1 MPRRK
6 RFIPPRALV
15 EVSAKTTQAR
25 YLLRPGRELNRRF
38 IGVLTRARRRYD
50 VQVHAVACMS
60 NHWHALVSPR
70 DAWHLAGFMNFVQGN
85 LAREA
90 GDLHDWRG
98 PFWSERYH
106 AVLVSEEPEIQHR
119 RLSYCLAQG
128 TKEGLVA
135 QPELWPGVHSVQAL
149 RNGEPLRGVW
159 YDRTAYCLA
168 SRRRGS
174 SPDLND
180 FASEELLELDPL
192 PCWAAEGLS
201 KTDIRRRVAEMVD
214 TIIRDAAAE
223 HQAAGTRPSSPE
235 VFRRV
240 HPHERPKTT
249 KRSPAP
255 LVHAA
260 TREVRQLF
268 REAYAIFLEAYQDAA
283 ALLRTGASRVKFPEG
298 SFPPGLPF
306 VPIPESG

>member
-1 MPRRK
+1 MVSGTTA
-6 RFIPPRALV
+6 PPIA
-15 EVSAKTTQAR
+15 
-25 YLLRPGRELNRRF
+25 
-38 IGVLTRARRRYD
+38 
-50 VQVHAVACMS
+50 
-60 NHWHALVSPR
+60 SP
-70 DAWHLAGFMNFVQGN
+70 AG
-85 LAREA
+85 A
-90 GDLHDWRG
+90 
-98 PFWSERYH
+98 
-106 AVLVSEEPEIQHR
+106 EE
-119 RLSYCLAQG
+119 
-128 TKEGLVA
+128 
-135 QPELWPGVHSVQAL
+135 
-149 RNGEPLRGVW
+149 
-159 YDRTAYCLA
+159 
-168 SRRRGS
+168 S